1 MAGDFQIRFWGVRG
15 SIPCPGQ
22 DTLRYGGNTSCVEV
36 RAGDRLLILDAG
48 SGLQPFGQHL
58 QNAGSINADLL
69 LSHLHYDHI
78 LGLPFFAPAY
88 DTASQLRVWA
98 GNCNNGVKA
107 ALQQFLQPP
116 FFPVPL
122 QHLAA
127 RFSFRDFS
135 SGDTL
140 DLSSHLCVRTCAL
153 NHPDGATGYR
163 IEYDGRALC
172 YITDTEHPAQGL
184 DTAIVQ
190 LIRDADIV
198 IYDATYNDSDYPS
211 HRGWGHSTWEAGLAL
226 CDAAGAHRLVV
237 FHHAPE
243 RSDLELQQLD
253 AELHRLRPGSVVARE
268 GLVLSL

>member
-1 MAGDFQIRFWGVRG
+1 MAGDFQVRFWGVRG

-22 DTLRYGGNTSCVEV
+22 ETLHYGGNTSCVEV
-36 RAGDRLLILDAG
+36 RAGDQLLILDAG
-48 SGLQPFGQHL
+48 SGLQPFGQYL
-58 QNAGSINADLL
+58 QSAGSISADLL

-88 DTASQLRVWA
+88 DAANKLRVWA
-98 GNCNNGVKA
+98 GNCSAGVEA
-107 ALQQFLQPP
+107 ALHQFLQPP

-122 QHLAA
+122 KHLTA

-140 DLSSHLCVRTCAL
+140 ELSPEVCARTCVL

-172 YITDTEHPAQGL
+172 YVTDTEHPARGL
-184 DTAIVQ
+184 DSAILQ
-190 LIRDADIV
+190 LIRDADTV
-198 IYDATYNDSDYPS
+198 IYDSTYNDSDYPS

-226 CDAAGAHRLVV
+226 CEAAGARRLVV

-243 RSDLELQQLD
+243 RSDSELQQLD
-253 AELHRLRPGSVVARE
+253 AELHRRRPGSVVARE
-268 GLVLSL
+268 GMVLQL